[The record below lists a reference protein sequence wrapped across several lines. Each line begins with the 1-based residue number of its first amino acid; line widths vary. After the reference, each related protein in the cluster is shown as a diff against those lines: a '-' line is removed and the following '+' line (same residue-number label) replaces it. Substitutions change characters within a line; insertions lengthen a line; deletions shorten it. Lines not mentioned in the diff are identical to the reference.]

1 MAILQAL
8 LQGGGG
14 GAPPGGDPGMGGADP
29 LAGLAGGGGGPGA
42 GSPDSPDSEGPP
54 NVADWS
60 PVDHVRA
67 AIKHLMMAMVN
78 SGSDEQSHGI
88 TKGMAALQ
96 GILAGDQKNQKAI
109 ASASG

>member
-1 MAILQAL
+1 MAMLQAL
-8 LQGGGG
+8 LGGGG
-14 GAPPGGDPGMGGADP
+14 DPTGGGGDP
-29 LAGLAGGGGGPGA
+29 LAGLAGGGGDPGA
-42 GSPDSPDSEGPP
+42 GGPDSPDSEGPP
-54 NVADWS
+54 AIADWS

-67 AIKHLMMAMVN
+67 AIKHLMMAMAN

-109 ASASG
+109 ANAGG